1 MSIIEQAVERI
12 AQLRKA
18 GVDIGESGTASG
30 IELPVV
36 NAPDSSEESDQAVGR
51 ASASAHA
58 IESERA
64 LLSSGLNGATAPV
77 ESDPVSRYVELDL
90 VHLHA
95 KGMVTPAAP
104 RSQIAEEFRM
114 IKRPLLANARGKGAT
129 PVENGNLIMVTSSV
143 PGEGKSFN
151 SINLA
156 MSIAMELDN
165 TVLLVDAD
173 VARPSVLNLLGL
185 PPAKGLMDVLLD
197 KSVELPDVLM
207 RTSVDKLTL
216 LPAGM
221 PHKNATE
228 LLASAAMKNLLVE
241 IAHRY
246 SDRIIV
252 FDSPPLMVT
261 TEAPVLAHSMGQL
274 VLVVEAGRTTQS
286 MVKQA
291 LAKVAQCPV
300 KLIVLNK
307 ARYSRTD
314 GYYGYYGYGYGYSG
328 MSREP
333 EQIMSGKAA

>member
-1 MSIIEQAVERI
+1 MNIIEEAAARI
-12 AQLRKA
+12 AKLKEA
-18 GVDIGESGTASG
+18 GVDIGEQHASTVAT
-30 IELPVV
+30 IEASQPTSTG
-36 NAPDSSEESDQAVGR
+36 PDSLPAPSTGR
-51 ASASAHA
+51 LHTLPPSVPPPSQD
-58 IESERA
+58 A
-64 LLSSGLNGATAPV
+64 L
-77 ESDPVSRYVELDL
+77 SRLVELDL
-90 VHLHA
+90 VRLDE
-95 KGMVTPAAP
+95 MRLVTPKAP

-114 IKRPLLANARGKGAT
+114 IKRPILANARGKGAS

-143 PGEGKSFN
+143 PGEGKSFT

-197 KSVELPDVLM
+197 KTVGLPDVLL
-207 RTSVDKLTL
+207 RTNIEKLTL

-228 LLASAAMKNLLVE
+228 LLASSAMKRLLVE

-246 SDRIIV
+246 PDRIIV

-261 TEAPVLAHSMGQL
+261 TEAPVLAQSMGQV
-274 VLVVEAGRTTQS
+274 VLVVEAGRTTQT

-291 LAKVAQCPV
+291 LSKVAACPV
-300 KLIVLNK
+300 KLLVLNK
-307 ARYSRTD
+307 ARYARSD
-314 GYYGYYGYGYGYSG
+314 GYYGYYGYGYGYG
-328 MSREP
+328 GAVRGGEVD
-333 EQIMSGKAA
+333 GKAA

>member
-1 MSIIEQAVERI
+1 MSIIEQAAERI

-18 GVDIGESGTASG
+18 GVDIGSSETVAVPEEPARVSAERYVTPETPAAAQALAAPPAGGSGT
-30 IELPVV
+30 
-36 NAPDSSEESDQAVGR
+36 
-51 ASASAHA
+51 SAEMDVS
-58 IESERA
+58 
-64 LLSSGLNGATAPV
+64 
-77 ESDPVSRYVELDL
+77 SRYVELDL
-90 VHLHA
+90 KRLDE
-95 KGMVTPAAP
+95 MRIVTPRSP

-114 IKRPLLANARGKGAT
+114 IKRPILANARGKGAS

-197 KSVELPDVLM
+197 NTVGLPDVLL
-207 RTSVDKLTL
+207 RTNIEKLTL

-228 LLASAAMKNLLVE
+228 LLASSAMKKLLVE

-246 SDRIIV
+246 PDRIIV

-261 TEAPVLAHSMGQL
+261 TEAPVLAQSMGQL
-274 VLVVEAGRTTQS
+274 VLVVEAGRTTQT

-291 LAKVAQCPV
+291 LAKVASCPV
-300 KLIVLNK
+300 KLLVLNK
-307 ARYSRTD
+307 ARYARTD
-314 GYYGYYGYGYGYSG
+314 GYYGYYGYGYGYG
-328 MSREP
+328 GAVRGGDAD
-333 EQIMSGKAA
+333 GKAA

>member
-1 MSIIEQAVERI
+1 MSIIEQAAERI

-18 GVDIGESGTASG
+18 GVDIGSSETVAVPEEPARVSAERYVAPEAPAAAQDLAAPPAGDSGT
-30 IELPVV
+30 
-36 NAPDSSEESDQAVGR
+36 
-51 ASASAHA
+51 SADMDVS
-58 IESERA
+58 
-64 LLSSGLNGATAPV
+64 
-77 ESDPVSRYVELDL
+77 SRYVELDL
-90 VHLHA
+90 KRLDE
-95 KGMVTPAAP
+95 MRIVTPRSP

-114 IKRPLLANARGKGAT
+114 IKRPILANARGKGAS

-197 KSVELPDVLM
+197 NTVGLPDVLL
-207 RTSVDKLTL
+207 RTNIEKLTL

-228 LLASAAMKNLLVE
+228 LLASSAMKKLLVE

-246 SDRIIV
+246 PDRIIV

-261 TEAPVLAHSMGQL
+261 TEAPVLAQSMGQL
-274 VLVVEAGRTTQS
+274 VLVVEAGRTTQT

-291 LAKVAQCPV
+291 LAKVASCPV
-300 KLIVLNK
+300 KLLVLNK
-307 ARYSRTD
+307 ARYARTD
-314 GYYGYYGYGYGYSG
+314 GYYGYYGYGYGYG
-328 MSREP
+328 GTVRGGEAD
-333 EQIMSGKAA
+333 GKAA

>member
-1 MSIIEQAVERI
+1 MSIIEQAAERI
-12 AQLRKA
+12 AQLKNA
-18 GVDIGESGTASG
+18 GVDIGEGEPT
-30 IELPVV
+30 I
-36 NAPDSSEESDQAVGR
+36 
-51 ASASAHA
+51 
-58 IESERA
+58 
-64 LLSSGLNGATAPV
+64 APV
-77 ESDPVSRYVELDL
+77 PVPPNPPSPMPSSQIAPQAAISANHVAAASSAVAGERKPEQDVSSRYVELDL
-90 VHLHA
+90 QRLDEMRV
-95 KGMVTPAAP
+95 VTPRSP

-114 IKRPLLANARGKGAT
+114 IKRPILANARGKGAS

-197 KSVELPDVLM
+197 KSVGLPDVLL
-207 RTSVDKLTL
+207 RTNIEKLTL

-228 LLASAAMKNLLVE
+228 LLASGAMKSLLVE

-246 SDRIIV
+246 PDRIIV

-261 TEAPVLAHSMGQL
+261 TEAPVLAQSMGQI
-274 VLVVEAGRTTQS
+274 VLVVEAGRTTQT
-286 MVKQA
+286 MVKHA
-291 LAKVAQCPV
+291 LAKIADCPV
-300 KLIVLNK
+300 KMLVLNK
-307 ARYSRTD
+307 ARYARTD

-328 MSREP
+328 NLRPDED
-333 EQIMSGKAA
+333 GKAA

>member
-1 MSIIEQAVERI
+1 MSIIEQAAARI
-12 AQLRKA
+12 AQLKKV
-18 GVDIGESGTASG
+18 GVDIGAHDSPEPVAA
-30 IELPVV
+30 PVV
-36 NAPDSSEESDQAVGR
+36 APESRQETIAVPLATAPDVAAEAPV
-51 ASASAHA
+51 SARVA
-58 IESERA
+58 IESDPDV
-64 LLSSGLNGATAPV
+64 SS
-77 ESDPVSRYVELDL
+77 RRVELDL
-90 VHLHA
+90 KRLDE
-95 KGMVTPAAP
+95 MRIVTPRSP

-114 IKRPLLANARGKGAT
+114 IKRPILANARGKGAS

-197 KSVELPDVLM
+197 KTVTLSDVLL
-207 RTSVDKLTL
+207 RTNIEKLTL

-228 LLASAAMKNLLVE
+228 LLASRSMKNLLVE

-246 SDRIIV
+246 PDRIIV

-261 TEAPVLAHSMGQL
+261 TEAPVLAQSMGQL
-274 VLVVEAGRTTQS
+274 VLVVEAGRTTQT

-291 LAKVAQCPV
+291 LAKVASCPV
-300 KLIVLNK
+300 KMLVLNK
-307 ARYSRTD
+307 ARYARSD

-328 MSREP
+328 AVRGDAGE
-333 EQIMSGKAA
+333 KAA

>member
-1 MSIIEQAVERI
+1 MNIIEEAAARI
-12 AQLRKA
+12 AKLKEA
-18 GVDIGESGTASG
+18 GVEIGEQFASSAATG
-30 IELPVV
+30 EVSQSASISTDPDNLSAPATSRSQTLQTSAPPQ
-36 NAPDSSEESDQAVGR
+36 APD
-51 ASASAHA
+51 
-58 IESERA
+58 A
-64 LLSSGLNGATAPV
+64 L
-77 ESDPVSRYVELDL
+77 SRLVELDL
-90 VHLHA
+90 VRLDE
-95 KGMVTPAAP
+95 MRLVTPKAP

-114 IKRPLLANARGKGAT
+114 IKRPILANARGKGAS

-143 PGEGKSFN
+143 PGEGKSFT

-197 KSVELPDVLM
+197 KTVGLPDVLL
-207 RTSVDKLTL
+207 RTNIEKLTL

-228 LLASAAMKNLLVE
+228 LLASSAMKRLLVE

-246 SDRIIV
+246 PDRIIV

-261 TEAPVLAHSMGQL
+261 TEAPVLAQSMGQV
-274 VLVVEAGRTTQS
+274 VLVVEAGRTTQT

-291 LAKVAQCPV
+291 LSKIAACPV
-300 KLIVLNK
+300 KLLVLNK
-307 ARYSRTD
+307 ARYARSD
-314 GYYGYYGYGYGYSG
+314 GYYGYYGYGYGYG
-328 MSREP
+328 GAVRGGEVD
-333 EQIMSGKAA
+333 GKAA

>member
-1 MSIIEQAVERI
+1 MSIIEQAAERI

-18 GVDIGESGTASG
+18 GVDIG
-30 IELPVV
+30 
-36 NAPDSSEESDQAVGR
+36 SSETATLPEEPARVSAERSVAPEIPAAEHASVTPPAPSSD
-51 ASASAHA
+51 ASAEVDVS
-58 IESERA
+58 
-64 LLSSGLNGATAPV
+64 
-77 ESDPVSRYVELDL
+77 SRYVELDL
-90 VHLHA
+90 KRLDE
-95 KGMVTPAAP
+95 MRIVTPRSP

-114 IKRPLLANARGKGAT
+114 IKRPILANARGKGAS

-197 KSVELPDVLM
+197 NTVGLPDVLL
-207 RTSVDKLTL
+207 RTNIEKLTL

-228 LLASAAMKNLLVE
+228 LLASSAMKKLLVE

-246 SDRIIV
+246 PDRIIV

-261 TEAPVLAHSMGQL
+261 TEAPVLAQSMGQL
-274 VLVVEAGRTTQS
+274 VLVVEAGRTTQT

-291 LAKVAQCPV
+291 LAKVASCPV
-300 KLIVLNK
+300 KLLVLNK
-307 ARYSRTD
+307 ARYARTD
-314 GYYGYYGYGYGYSG
+314 GYYGYYGYGYGYG
-328 MSREP
+328 GAVRGGEAD
-333 EQIMSGKAA
+333 GKAA